1 MPLLWF
7 LSAFGDDEK
16 LRALR
21 QKAGGRRQKG
31 FEILPVVV
39 ELVTKI
45 QIQLEDFSCDV
56 EVL

>member
-1 MPLLWF
+1 MWF
-7 LSAFGDDEK
+7 LATFGDDER

-31 FEILPVVV
+31 FKILFVVV

-45 QIQLEDFSCDV
+45 QIQPEDFSCDV
-56 EVL
+56 EIL